1 MTAHECLEHKWLME
15 TIEKTSVQN
24 GGTSTTT
31 ADDVHMQP
39 QNNGEKKTPPLP
51 PKPSFLR
58 RSSIKPINYES
69 NATSSCSPIA
79 IHNSLA
85 SDIIVDQALNA
96 SNEFCTKNDCLKS
109 NNCSSSGSTT
119 IPTNIAL
126 LEDYTNK
133 ENINLSKILANRTPT
148 TINAVQHVKGISL
161 NNLNSNNNSTSKSNI
176 DYGDDTPAS
185 INPDVAIMSTSISIA
200 TSTSAVPATK
210 YEHTLFPDAPTTP
223 KVCRKSMSDV
233 ATPASAAL
241 VKQFQMSHKAAGNEF
256 ISTNGDNVTDA
267 YATTTKYLLSTLR
280 SGSDELVVN
289 GASSS
294 VNHITTT
301 DTYHYRT
308 TMNATSMQS
317 TNSKPH
323 LQQLKYP
330 NAHHHMHHITRSSN
344 SSTLTSTTNS
354 VNELLSSPSSSTSSR
369 CICDKTG
376 PTSSSCCC
384 STTTLYRREKSMAV
398 VDNSIL
404 C

>member
-31 ADDVHMQP
+31 ADDIHMQP

-69 NATSSCSPIA
+69 NATSSCSPIRSA
-79 IHNSLA
+79 
-85 SDIIVDQALNA
+85 DITVDQALNA
-96 SNEFCTKNDCLKS
+96 SNGFCTKNECLKS
-109 NNCSSSGSTT
+109 NNCSSDITT
-119 IPTNIAL
+119 TTTTAL

-133 ENINLSKILANRTPT
+133 ENINLSKILANRTPA
-148 TINAVQHVKGISL
+148 TINVVQHAKGISL
-161 NNLNSNNNSTSKSNI
+161 NNSNSNNNSTSKSNI

-185 INPDVAIMSTSISIA
+185 LNPDVAIMSTSISIP
-200 TSTSAVPATK
+200 TTTSAVPAAK

-223 KVCRKSMSDV
+223 KVCRKSLSD
-233 ATPASAAL
+233 ATTPASAAL
-241 VKQFQMSHKAAGNEF
+241 VKQFQMSHKAAANEYLC
-256 ISTNGDNVTDA
+256 TNGDSVTDA

-280 SGSDELVVN
+280 SGSDELIVS
-289 GASSS
+289 GATSS

-308 TMNATSMQS
+308 TVNATSMQS
-317 TNSKPH
+317 PNSKPH

-330 NAHHHMHHITRSSN
+330 NAHHHLHHITRSSN

-369 CICDKTG
+369 CICDKTS
-376 PTSSSCCC
+376 PASSSCCC
-384 STTTLYRREKSMAV
+384 STTTLYRREKSLAV

>member
-1 MTAHECLEHKWLME
+1 MSAHECLEHKWLME
-15 TIEKTSVQN
+15 TIEKTSMQN

-31 ADDVHMQP
+31 ADDFHMQP
-39 QNNGEKKTPPLP
+39 QNNGEKRTPPLP

-69 NATSSCSPIA
+69 NATSSCTPIA

-109 NNCSSSGSTT
+109 NNCNSGTSTT
-119 IPTNIAL
+119 IAL

-133 ENINLSKILANRTPT
+133 ENINLSKILANRPSA
-148 TINAVQHVKGISL
+148 TISAVQHAKGISL
-161 NNLNSNNNSTSKSNI
+161 NNLSSTSKSNI

-185 INPDVAIMSTSISIA
+185 ISADVSIMA
-200 TSTSAVPATK
+200 TSNSIPTLTSAVPATK
-210 YEHTLFPDAPTTP
+210 YELTLFPDAPTTP
-223 KVCRKSMSDV
+223 KVCRKSTSDA

-241 VKQFQMSHKAAGNEF
+241 VKQFQMSHKAAANDF
-256 ISTNGDNVTDA
+256 LCTNGDTSVTDA

-280 SGSDELVVN
+280 SGSDELVVS

-308 TMNATSMQS
+308 TVNATSMQS
-317 TNSKPH
+317 PNSK
-323 LQQLKYP
+323 QLKYP
-330 NAHHHMHHITRSSN
+330 NAHHHLHHITRSSN

-354 VNELLSSPSSSTSSR
+354 VNELLASPSSSTSSR

-376 PTSSSCCC
+376 PASSSCCC